1 MSNPGNTE
9 LGDVQAEVGK
19 FSAGIGFWFTLILA
33 VILGIVGISMIIYG
47 LMERNDSCNAVNGL
61 PDQCTAKNP
70 KDSCVNGKCVISKS
84 RNTHVALTGA
94 VLIIVMGIALLF
106 SWVWRRFVNTNRTTE
121 QIGGA
126 AFEIGELQ
134 SLLGR

>member
-1 MSNPGNTE
+1 MSTPGNTE

-126 AFEIGELQ
+126 AFEIGEIQ

>member
-1 MSNPGNTE
+1 MSTQGNTE

-19 FSAGIGFWFTLILA
+19 FSAGIGFWLTLILA
-33 VILGIVGISMIIYG
+33 VIFGIVGISMIIYG
-47 LMERNDSCNAVNGL
+47 MMERNDSCITGL

-70 KDSCVNGKCVISKS
+70 QDSCKNGKCVISKS
-84 RNTHVALTGA
+84 RNTHIAIFGA
-94 VLIIVMGIALLF
+94 VLIIMMASALLF
-106 SWVWRRFVNTNRTTE
+106 SWIWRRFANTNRTTE

-134 SLLGR
+134 SLFGR

>member
-1 MSNPGNTE
+1 MSTPGNTE

-106 SWVWRRFVNTNRTTE
+106 SWVWRRFVNINRTTE